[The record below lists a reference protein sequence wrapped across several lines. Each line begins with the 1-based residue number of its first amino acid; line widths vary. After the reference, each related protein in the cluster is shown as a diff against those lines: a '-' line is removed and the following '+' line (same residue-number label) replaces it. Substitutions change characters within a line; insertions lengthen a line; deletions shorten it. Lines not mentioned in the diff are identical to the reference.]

1 MCCFLYK
8 DVEKLHNVLYNVSVG
23 KIRHKGK
30 TENSVNAGRLCHHLF
45 DKEVIAMEYV
55 YIMIYIITLIVL
67 IITIKK

>member
-1 MCCFLYK
+1 MPSSL
-8 DVEKLHNVLYNVSVG
+8 
-23 KIRHKGK
+23 
-30 TENSVNAGRLCHHLF
+30 